1 MHSYMHTFTHTFEL
15 RKHIGRDGALVFVHA
30 ILSEHIGTEKKLARN
45 LFPRTGWHYHVR
57 MYVSMC
63 SALPSIAHPGST
75 LYFSYYERNG
85 QTTDKLVFSLHS
97 HRFLMPMNLC
107 IHDQT
112 KARNEWCVIDCVQTD
127 IPALIGQKTLDW
139 IWRRWWRKNLR
150 IAAGL
155 NKKRAEVISG
165 YAFGC
170 NDAEKTCTYLYMPLY
185 SLAVVFLFQ
194 DTGAP
199 TYTHT
204 DT

>member
-1 MHSYMHTFTHTFEL
+1 MYKKLASIPPRLAGWLASRIPLRVSHSILLHPRSNPDILSSPYFRAYMHSYMYTFTHTFEL

-112 KARNEWCVIDCVQTD
+112 KARNE
-127 IPALIGQKTLDW
+127 
-139 IWRRWWRKNLR
+139 
-150 IAAGL
+150 
-155 NKKRAEVISG
+155 
-165 YAFGC
+165 
-170 NDAEKTCTYLYMPLY
+170 
-185 SLAVVFLFQ
+185 
-194 DTGAP
+194 
-199 TYTHT
+199 
-204 DT
+204 